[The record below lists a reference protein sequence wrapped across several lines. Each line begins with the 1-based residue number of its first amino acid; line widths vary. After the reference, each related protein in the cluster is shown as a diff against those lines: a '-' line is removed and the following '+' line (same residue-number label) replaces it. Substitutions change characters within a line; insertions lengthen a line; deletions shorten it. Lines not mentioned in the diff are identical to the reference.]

1 MRRVAREAFERQ
13 SLERIIRQ
21 ALNESKAKGRDH
33 ITQTELSVRAGLP
46 EQIRS
51 VRVRGAGRG
60 VDAPAVLNSDVV
72 SV

>member
-33 ITQTELSVRAGLP
+33 ITQTELPVRAGC
-46 EQIRS
+46 RS
-51 VRVRGAGRG
+51 RSDLSASEVLA
-60 VDAPAVLNSDVV
+60 AVWMLQQS
-72 SV
+72 